1 MGAIVEDR
9 DHIRTTREEDRVFEA
24 TVLQQVLALHPTPL
38 TLDELVD
45 EIAGKGCDFAQRD
58 AIERAVRDLAGCG
71 LLHRSEALVL
81 PSRAALRF
89 DGAARRVVQ

>member
-1 MGAIVEDR
+1 MGAIVEGR

-24 TVLQQVLALHPTPL
+24 AVLQQILVIHPSPV
-38 TLDELVD
+38 TLVELVD

-58 AIERAVRDLAGCG
+58 AIERAVHALAGCG

-89 DGAARRVVQ
+89 DELLGE

>member
-1 MGAIVEDR
+1 MGAIVEGR

-24 TVLQQVLALHPTPL
+24 AVLQQLIAIHPSPVTLA
-38 TLDELVD
+38 ELVD

-58 AIERAVRDLAGCG
+58 AIAQAVHSLAGCG
-71 LLHRSEALVL
+71 LLHRSAALVF

-89 DGAARRVVQ
+89 DELLG

>member
-1 MGAIVEDR
+1 MGATVKGPGQ
-9 DHIRTTREEDRVFEA
+9 IRTPREEDRRFETA
-24 TVLQQVLALHPTPL
+24 VLQQLLAIHPNPV
-38 TLDELVD
+38 TLAELVD

-58 AIERAVRDLAGCG
+58 AIERAVHALAGCG

-89 DGAARRVVQ
+89 DELLGE

>member
-1 MGAIVEDR
+1 MWAILEDR
-9 DHIRTTREEDRVFEA
+9 GHIRTPREEDRVFETA
-24 TVLQQVLALHPTPL
+24 VLQEVLAIHPNPVTL
-38 TLDELVD
+38 TELID

-58 AIERAVRDLAGCG
+58 AIERAVHSLAGCG

-89 DGAARRVVQ
+89 DELLGE

>member
-1 MGAIVEDR
+1 VESR
-9 DHIRTTREEDRVFEA
+9 NHIRTPREEDRVFETA
-24 TVLQQVLALHPTPL
+24 VLQQALAIHPGPL
-38 TLDELVD
+38 TLAELVD

-58 AIERAVRDLAGCG
+58 AIERAVHSLAGCG

-89 DGAARRVVQ
+89 EELLGD